1 MDLRSDG
8 FSLWCDF
15 IERNFLNNE
24 FKRLVEN
31 KIIYG
36 ATSNPSIFAN
46 AILKSDAYKN
56 DKEKLKGKSAKE
68 IYENLAFRDIN
79 SAAQILL
86 PLWNANKDDGFISI
100 EIDPMLCND
109 APKSIDEGKRIFK
122 HIGLPNVMIKVPA
135 TNAGFE
141 VMSELYKSGINVNA
155 TLIFSPKQTKLALES
170 FGKNTNPNAPKAVIS
185 IFVSRFDRVLEN
197 INKTKDSI
205 PKLGIYN
212 AINCHN
218 LIESFANP
226 NIRALFAS
234 TGVKDDFVDS
244 SYYIT
249 NLLFKNTINT
259 APIDT
264 IKDFIKKDSKIISA
278 KINMEDYP
286 KNIDV
291 ESISD
296 NLLNDGLEAFI
307 KSFEDMLRSI

>member
-68 IYENLAFRDIN
+68 IYENLAFSDIK

-100 EIDPMLCND
+100 EIDPMLCDD

-122 HIGLPNVMIKVPA
+122 YIGLPNVMIKVPA

-170 FGKNTNPNAPKAVIS
+170 FGKNTSPNSPKAVIS

-197 INKTKDSI
+197 INKTKDST

-234 TGVKDDFVDS
+234 TGVKDDFIDS

-249 NLLFKNTINT
+249 NLIFKNTINT
-259 APIDT
+259 APLDT